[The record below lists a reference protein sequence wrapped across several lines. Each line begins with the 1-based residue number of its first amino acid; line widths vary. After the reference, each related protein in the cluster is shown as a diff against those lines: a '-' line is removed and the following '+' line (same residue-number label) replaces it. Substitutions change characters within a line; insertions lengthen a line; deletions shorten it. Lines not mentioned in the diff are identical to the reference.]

1 MCMLYA
7 PSAKGD
13 PVVLAASNMTGW
25 WVGYGIGALVVL
37 IVVVVV
43 VSIIVTARKIGDVA
57 EDGTRSLLLTRD
69 RTEVLW
75 QVATTNSVAND
86 LLQGA
91 KKAREALGGGGDG
104 SDGEVSLPAGTDVS
118 ATPTGTRGGLGGS
131 TSGLAGDSPPQHPSG
146 EEHR

>member
-1 MCMLYA
+1 MV
-7 PSAKGD
+7 SAATD
-13 PVVLAASNMTGW
+13 MTGW
-25 WVGYGIGALVVL
+25 WVGYGVGALVVV

-43 VSIIVTARKIGDVA
+43 VSIIVTARKIGNVA
-57 EDGTRSLLLTRD
+57 EDATRALALTQQ

-91 KKAREALGGGGDG
+91 TTARETLAGNGKAP
-104 SDGEVSLPAGTDVS
+104 PAGTAQV
-118 ATPTGTRGGLGGS
+118 PTQTASRQPLGG
-131 TSGLAGDSPPQHPSG
+131 TASGLAGESPPQHPSG

>member
-1 MCMLYA
+1 M
-7 PSAKGD
+7 
-13 PVVLAASNMTGW
+13 VLAATNMTGW

-43 VSIIVTARKIGDVA
+43 VAIIVTARRIGDVA

-91 KKAREALGGGGDG
+91 TKAREALGGG
-104 SDGEVSLPAGTDVS
+104 SDEEISPPAGTDVS
-118 ATPTGTRGGLGGS
+118 PSPTGSRGGLGGS
-131 TSGLAGDSPPQHPSG
+131 SSGLAGDSPPQHPSG

>member
-1 MCMLYA
+1 MV
-7 PSAKGD
+7 SA
-13 PVVLAASNMTGW
+13 ATNMTGW

-43 VSIIVTARKIGDVA
+43 VAIIVTARRIGDVA

-86 LLQGA
+86 LLEGA
-91 KKAREALGGGGDG
+91 TKAREALGGG
-104 SDGEVSLPAGTDVS
+104 SNGEAPLPAGTDVT
-118 ATPTGTRGGLGGS
+118 ATQTGTRSGLGGS
-131 TSGLAGDSPPQHPSG
+131 SSGLAGDSPPQHPSG